1 MKQSELSVPKP
12 GKKHKKN
19 GVHIF
24 KFKFSVRDIIMWF
37 LVVMLAFSL
46 FNAFQSNMTTAE
58 EVPVSQV
65 IGDIKQGKVEKILVE
80 DVKLK
85 VTYKTGEEVVSIKE
99 PGSSFN
105 QLLVDAGIDLSSVQ
119 IENVD
124 ITFAMIMASL
134 VGQLLPLLF
143 IFGLLYFLYRQTRG
157 AQDTLFNFG
166 RSGAKMY
173 SKKMPKITFKDVAG
187 VDEAKEE
194 MKEVVDFLKSP
205 KRYLDLGA
213 RTPKGVLLV
222 GPAGTGKT
230 LLAKAVAGE
239 AGVPFFSMAGSEFM
253 EMLVGIGAKRVR
265 DLFNTAKK
273 NQPSIIFI
281 DEVDAIGRR
290 RSTGVMGSHDERE
303 QTLNQILVEM
313 DGFDPRANVI
323 VIAATNRGDLLD
335 PALLR
340 PGRFDR
346 RIVLDFPDI
355 EGRKAILSIHAQ
367 GKPFTKEVDWHKVA
381 KRTVGF
387 SGADLENM
395 LNEAAI
401 MAARGDKKEIDMK
414 DIEEAA
420 TKVKLGPEKKR
431 LQSDQDRKM
440 TAYHEAGHAVVTY
453 ALDHMDAVHRISIVS
468 RGMALGYT
476 LIPPDT
482 DRLHETKSQLL
493 EKIAMM
499 MGGRAAEEIVFGDIT
514 SGAANDFDQATHIA
528 RLMVEEYGMSVIGP
542 VNFGPDMD
550 ITDYNNRFFERDG
563 VSPAMQEL
571 IDKEIQ
577 KILVEGH
584 KKAFEVLKQNRQK
597 LDKVAEALVEKETI
611 EGDEFEKIMKE
622 GK

>member
-230 LLAKAVAGE
+230 LLAKAVANETNAHFIHLDGPSVMSKYVGE
-239 AGVPFFSMAGSEFM
+239 AE
-253 EMLVGIGAKRVR
+253 KRIR
-265 DLFNTAKK
+265 YIFQNKK
-273 NQPSIIFI
+273 
-281 DEVDAIGRR
+281 
-290 RSTGVMGSHDERE
+290 T
-303 QTLNQILVEM
+303 
-313 DGFDPRANVI
+313 
-323 VIAATNRGDLLD
+323 
-335 PALLR
+335 
-340 PGRFDR
+340 
-346 RIVLDFPDI
+346 
-355 EGRKAILSIHAQ
+355 
-367 GKPFTKEVDWHKVA
+367 
-381 KRTVGF
+381 
-387 SGADLENM
+387 
-395 LNEAAI
+395 
-401 MAARGDKKEIDMK
+401 EI
-414 DIEEAA
+414 
-420 TKVKLGPEKKR
+420 
-431 LQSDQDRKM
+431 
-440 TAYHEAGHAVVTY
+440 
-453 ALDHMDAVHRISIVS
+453 
-468 RGMALGYT
+468 
-476 LIPPDT
+476 
-482 DRLHETKSQLL
+482 
-493 EKIAMM
+493 
-499 MGGRAAEEIVFGDIT
+499 
-514 SGAANDFDQATHIA
+514 
-528 RLMVEEYGMSVIGP
+528 
-542 VNFGPDMD
+542 
-550 ITDYNNRFFERDG
+550 
-563 VSPAMQEL
+563 
-571 IDKEIQ
+571 
-577 KILVEGH
+577 
-584 KKAFEVLKQNRQK
+584 
-597 LDKVAEALVEKETI
+597 
-611 EGDEFEKIMKE
+611 
-622 GK
+622 